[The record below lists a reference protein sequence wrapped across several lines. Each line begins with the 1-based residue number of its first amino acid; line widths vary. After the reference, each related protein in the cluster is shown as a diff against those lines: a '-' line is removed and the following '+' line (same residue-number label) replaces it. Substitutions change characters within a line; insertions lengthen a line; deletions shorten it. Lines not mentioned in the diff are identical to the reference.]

1 MQGKSLLPRLADL
14 PEFGGRDN
22 IAQFAWWGLQGGMH
36 QVDGFRIY
44 PAGMDPY
51 GNDVIGAHTRDFDA
65 NIVVSLIDVWVMH
78 DTAEKIKPALW
89 LPWCVTDDTLISM
102 ADSTQRKITDVRIG
116 DEVCAANDG
125 ESDFA
130 TVTATQKIPTSLT
143 GKLLK
148 IKTSTGRILKITADN
163 LMWANSP
170 GDNPNWV
177 AAGCLSSGDMV
188 YCNNSVS
195 QSYSEKGDYDDNKAL
210 DGERGFISAGKSW
223 DDDGDRG
230 ISASGSLSKGNQKK
244 SPKSRIDFLRSS
256 DSTVDGRDQS
266 TIAHRLSDRV
276 SGRTRGRRGYHQ
288 HSYGAAY
295 GAPGRIPVSAGDVHI
310 GNGHGAG
317 EQVSR
322 NSARNLQQSRQENS
336 KLQTAMA
343 DGMVWI
349 PVLSA
354 SQTSGVSSDNQ
365 TTAGA
370 DCNKFHRESVTN
382 AGLQFAVHTGANTN
396 VRDDSGF
403 EPEIIVSILEMP
415 LPPFV
420 YDLTTTRG
428 NFVANGVLIHNCPID
443 HDPIPD
449 AVLSSLQG
457 AHTTLAYAK
466 WGADLLTKAGVKTH
480 YIPHGIETTV
490 YCVNPDVANVRKFKA
505 DMMRADNQFLSVIVA
520 ANKGYPDR
528 KAFQVQ
534 VRAWANF
541 AKDKPDARLYI
552 HTEPTPMYGGIDF
565 AQLLR
570 RLDIADKVIFPD
582 RYGYYRGFPPEFLA
596 LVYNAA
602 DVLLANSMSEGFGIP
617 IIEAQACGTPVITT
631 NATAM
636 PELVRAGYIV
646 DPADMFWTPMNSWQ
660 AWPDVHGIQEAL
672 EETYARWRDGSKAWP
687 MAERLRTSA
696 QIHDEYSWDNI
707 VRDYWAPFVEQL
719 ATIAQPTRAEQQ
731 AQPVAPVSTGEPVKR
746 ITSKPRGKV
755 TAVSFPAN
763 GTEKVAA

>member
-1 MQGKSLLPRLADL
+1 MSKLRMLFSSNAFWCTSGYGVQAKSLLPRLAEL
-14 PEFGGRDN
+14 PEFDGRDN
-22 IAQFAWWGLQGGMH
+22 IAQFAWYGLQSGMH

-51 GNDVIGAHTRDFDA
+51 GNDVIGAHTKDFDA

-89 LPWCVTDDTLISM
+89 LPW
-102 ADSTQRKITDVRIG
+102 
-116 DEVCAANDG
+116 
-125 ESDFA
+125 
-130 TVTATQKIPTSLT
+130 
-143 GKLLK
+143 
-148 IKTSTGRILKITADN
+148 
-163 LMWANSP
+163 
-170 GDNPNWV
+170 
-177 AAGCLSSGDMV
+177 
-188 YCNNSVS
+188 
-195 QSYSEKGDYDDNKAL
+195 
-210 DGERGFISAGKSW
+210 
-223 DDDGDRG
+223 
-230 ISASGSLSKGNQKK
+230 
-244 SPKSRIDFLRSS
+244 
-256 DSTVDGRDQS
+256 
-266 TIAHRLSDRV
+266 
-276 SGRTRGRRGYHQ
+276 
-288 HSYGAAY
+288 
-295 GAPGRIPVSAGDVHI
+295 
-310 GNGHGAG
+310 
-317 EQVSR
+317 
-322 NSARNLQQSRQENS
+322 
-336 KLQTAMA
+336 
-343 DGMVWI
+343 
-349 PVLSA
+349 
-354 SQTSGVSSDNQ
+354 
-365 TTAGA
+365 
-370 DCNKFHRESVTN
+370 
-382 AGLQFAVHTGANTN
+382 
-396 VRDDSGF
+396 
-403 EPEIIVSILEMP
+403 
-415 LPPFV
+415 
-420 YDLTTTRG
+420 
-428 NFVANGVLIHNCPID
+428 CPID

-466 WGADLLTKAGVKTH
+466 WGADLLTKAGMKTH
-480 YIPHGIETTV
+480 YIPHGIEPTV

-505 DMMRADNQFLSVIVA
+505 DMMRADDQFLSVIVA

-636 PELVRAGYIV
+636 PELVRTGYIV

-672 EETYARWRDGSKAWP
+672 EETYARWRDGGKAWP

-719 ATIAQPTRAEQQ
+719 ATVAPPTRAEQQ
-731 AQPVAPVSTGEPVKR
+731 ALPVAPVATDDPVKR
-746 ITSKPRGKV
+746 IASKPRGKV
-755 TAVSFPAN
+755 TAVSFPA
-763 GTEKVAA
+763 TEKVVA